1 MTTMRPLEI
10 SKRVLA
16 VVLPHIASTLFSDLL
31 RGISDTIAEEGFVM
45 LIGDSN
51 YDYRKE
57 RQFVELIQKQALSGV
72 IIDTMCPVQKES
84 MYMQYLSSVFVD
96 TGIPVVLLERKTTA
110 PGFGSIYVDNV
121 KNAYLATSLLL
132 KNGCKKIA
140 HISGKLDNQL
150 SLKRLDGYKRA
161 LSEYHV
167 PFSEELLES
176 GDFTPN
182 SGFIAAKRLLERN
195 TEIDGIFAANDQMAV
210 GAIKAAKTLGISIPD
225 DLAVIGMDNL
235 SVSSMIEPSLSTIN
249 VPTYQMGRQ
258 AVKMLLEKKENMKYV
273 ELDCNLIVRK
283 STDKFAS
290 SEWELF
296 GW

>member
-1 MTTMRPLEI
+1 
-10 SKRVLA
+10 
-16 VVLPHIASTLFSDLL
+16 
-31 RGISDTIAEEGFVM
+31 
-45 LIGDSN
+45 
-51 YDYRKE
+51 
-57 RQFVELIQKQALSGV
+57 
-72 IIDTMCPVQKES
+72 
-84 MYMQYLSSVFVD
+84 
-96 TGIPVVLLERKTTA
+96 
-110 PGFGSIYVDNV
+110 
-121 KNAYLATSLLL
+121 
-132 KNGCKKIA
+132 
-140 HISGKLDNQL
+140 
-150 SLKRLDGYKRA
+150 
-161 LSEYHV
+161 
-167 PFSEELLES
+167 
-176 GDFTPN
+176 
-182 SGFIAAKRLLERN
+182 
-195 TEIDGIFAANDQMAV
+195 MAV